1 MDAKEIKRLPDPRK
15 DVRAEVREVLRD
27 VKGKPHVL
35 LRLKLTGW
43 YFPHRAAE
51 PFVVVGDVVSKKV
64 IIDRDAL
71 TANAY
76 FDKPV
81 PRADRISFGYGKTI
95 AWDFDVTIE
104 PQRGPRL
111 ERQKLPGGVVDP
123 FRHLS

>member
-43 YFPHRAAE
+43 HFPHRAPE
-51 PFVVVGDVVSKKV
+51 PFVVVGDVLSKKV
-64 IIDRDAL
+64 IIDRDEL

-76 FDKPV
+76 FDKPL

-95 AWDFDVTIE
+95 AWDFDVAIE
-104 PQRGPRL
+104 PHRVPRL
-111 ERQKLPGGVVDP
+111 ERSKLPRGVVDP
-123 FRHLS
+123 FQ